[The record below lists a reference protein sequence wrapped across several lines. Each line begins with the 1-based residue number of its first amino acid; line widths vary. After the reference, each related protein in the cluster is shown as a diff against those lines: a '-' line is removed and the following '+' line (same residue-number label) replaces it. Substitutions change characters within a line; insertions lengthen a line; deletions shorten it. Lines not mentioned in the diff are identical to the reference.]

1 MRKLAMVGGAR
12 KVLSL
17 NEAHCSPLTAMAG
30 MRPRD
35 EDLDSEFD
43 YAPEKRRKTWRDDP
57 IATQKPPHVM
67 HVPSHSAALPSKE
80 LLTRERDKEEW
91 RSRRFHLLAMDAY
104 SRHKALVNQYLLATG
119 RGIEHV
125 QRSTENDR
133 NDYSVLREQHK
144 FLWEPDDKVDSWEE
158 RLAKTYYDRLFKE
171 YAIADLSRYKENKI
185 ALRWRIEKEVVEGKG
200 QFACGNKHCQ
210 DRENL
215 ESWEVNFAYV
225 EQGERKNAL
234 VKLRLCPSC
243 SLKLNHHHKR
253 KLWKREKRSKKAKKL
268 SKSKKKHKRHSKEKH
283 RHRHKYKRRTSDE
296 GTSKRVSTSDESSDS
311 SDSDDG
317 ESAVAEKGDSGSSKA
332 KTSTQ
337 EQSADSGAVW
347 SKPAEAFLEKSK
359 EEEFDD
365 YFKDMLL

>member
-1 MRKLAMVGGAR
+1 
-12 KVLSL
+12 
-17 NEAHCSPLTAMAG
+17 

-43 YAPEKRRKTWRDDP
+43 YVPEKRRKTWRDDP

-215 ESWEVNFAYV
+215 ESWEMNFAYV

-243 SLKLNHHHKR
+243 SLKLNYHHKR
-253 KLWKREKRSKKAKKL
+253 KLWKREKKSKKAKKL
-268 SKSKKKHKRHSKEKH
+268 KSKKKHKRQSKEKH
-283 RHRHKYKRRTSDE
+283 RHRHKHKRRTSDE

-317 ESAVAEKGDSGSSKA
+317 ESAVAEKGGSGSSKA
-332 KTSTQ
+332 KSSTQ
-337 EQSADSGAVW
+337 EQSADSGALW

>member
-1 MRKLAMVGGAR
+1 
-12 KVLSL
+12 
-17 NEAHCSPLTAMAG
+17 MAG
-30 MRPRD
+30 VRPRD

-57 IATQKPPHVM
+57 IATQKPSHVM

-104 SRHKALVNQYLLATG
+104 SRHKALINQYLLATG

-133 NDYSVLREQHK
+133 NDYTVLREQHK

-158 RLAKTYYDRLFKE
+158 KLAKTYYDRLFKE

-210 DRENL
+210 DHENL

-243 SLKLNHHHKR
+243 SLKLNYHHKR
-253 KLWKREKRSKKAKKL
+253 KLWKSEKKSKKAKKP
-268 SKSKKKHKRHSKEKH
+268 SKSSKKHKRHSKEKH
-283 RHRHKYKRRTSDE
+283 RHGHKYKRRTSGE

-317 ESAVAEKGDSGSSKA
+317 ESAVGEKGDGGGSEA
-332 KTSTQ
+332 KSSTGQSQETS
-337 EQSADSGAVW
+337 ANSGAVW

>member
-1 MRKLAMVGGAR
+1 MPLNKAR
-12 KVLSL
+12 
-17 NEAHCSPLTAMAG
+17 HSPLTAMAG
-30 MRPRD
+30 VRHRD

-43 YAPEKRRKTWRDDP
+43 YAPEKRIKTWRDDP

-144 FLWEPDDKVDSWEE
+144 FLWEADDKVDSWEKK
-158 RLAKTYYDRLFKE
+158 LAKTYYDRLFKE

-185 ALRWRIEKEVVEGKG
+185 ALRWRIEKEVFEGKG

-215 ESWEVNFAYV
+215 ESWEVNFAYI

-234 VKLRLCPSC
+234 VKLRLCPAC
-243 SLKLNHHHKR
+243 SLKLNYHHKR
-253 KLWKREKRSKKAKKL
+253 KLWKREKKSKKAKKL
-268 SKSKKKHKRHSKEKH
+268 SKSKKHKKHSKEKH
-283 RHRHKYKRRTSDE
+283 RHKHKYKQGRSDE
-296 GTSKRVSTSDESSDS
+296 GTSKNISTSDESSDL

-317 ESAVAEKGDSGSSKA
+317 ESVPEKNGSGEGKSS
-332 KTSTQ
+332 TGQSQ
-337 EQSADSGAVW
+337 EQLKDSGAVW

>member
-1 MRKLAMVGGAR
+1 
-12 KVLSL
+12 
-17 NEAHCSPLTAMAG
+17 MAG
-30 MRPRD
+30 MRHRD

-57 IATQKPPHVM
+57 LATQKPPQVM

-104 SRHKALVNQYLLATG
+104 SRHKALVNQYLLTTG

-144 FLWEPDDKVDSWEE
+144 FLWDPDDKVDSWEKK
-158 RLAKTYYDRLFKE
+158 LAKTYYDRLFKE

-185 ALRWRIEKEVVEGKG
+185 ALRWRIEKEVIEGKG

-210 DRENL
+210 GRENL
-215 ESWEVNFAYV
+215 ESWEVNFVYV
-225 EQGERKNAL
+225 EQGERKNTL

-243 SLKLNHHHKR
+243 SLKLNYHHKR
-253 KLWKREKRSKKAKKL
+253 KLWKKAKKSKKAKKASE
-268 SKSKKKHKRHSKEKH
+268 SKRHKRHSKGKH
-283 RHRHKYKRRTSDE
+283 RHKHKHKGGTSGE
-296 GTSKRVSTSDESSDS
+296 GTSKKVSSSEESSDS
-311 SDSDDG
+311 SDSEG
-317 ESAVAEKGDSGSSKA
+317 ESMPHKGGSEA
-332 KTSTQ
+332 KSSTEQSQ
-337 EQSADSGAVW
+337 EQSAADSGAVW

>member
-1 MRKLAMVGGAR
+1 M
-12 KVLSL
+12 
-17 NEAHCSPLTAMAG
+17 
-30 MRPRD
+30 
-35 EDLDSEFD
+35 
-43 YAPEKRRKTWRDDP
+43 
-57 IATQKPPHVM
+57 
-67 HVPSHSAALPSKE
+67 
-80 LLTRERDKEEW
+80 
-91 RSRRFHLLAMDAY
+91 
-104 SRHKALVNQYLLATG
+104 
-119 RGIEHV
+119 
-125 QRSTENDR
+125 
-133 NDYSVLREQHK
+133 LREKHK

-158 RLAKTYYDRLFKE
+158 KLAKTYYDRLFKE

-253 KLWKREKRSKKAKKL
+253 KLWKREKKSKKAKKL

-283 RHRHKYKRRTSDE
+283 RHRHKHKRRTSDE
-296 GTSKRVSTSDESSDS
+296 GTSKRVSTSDESSDL

-317 ESAVAEKGDSGSSKA
+317 ESAVAEKGDGGSSKA
-332 KTSTQ
+332 KNSTQ

>member
-1 MRKLAMVGGAR
+1 MH
-12 KVLSL
+12 L
-17 NEAHCSPLTAMAG
+17 NKAHHSPLTAMAG
-30 MRPRD
+30 ARHRD

-67 HVPSHSAALPSKE
+67 HVPSHSAALPSKD

-119 RGIEHV
+119 RGIEHI

-144 FLWEPDDKVDSWEE
+144 FLWEPDDKVDNWEKK
-158 RLAKTYYDRLFKE
+158 LAKTYYDRLFKE

-185 ALRWRIEKEVVEGKG
+185 ALRWRIEKEVIEGKG

-234 VKLRLCPSC
+234 VKLRLCPAC
-243 SLKLNHHHKR
+243 SLKLNYHHKR
-253 KLWKREKRSKKAKKL
+253 KLWKGEKKSKKAKKL
-268 SKSKKKHKRHSKEKH
+268 SRSKRHSKEKH
-283 RHRHKYKRRTSDE
+283 RHKHKHKRGASGE
-296 GTSKRVSTSDESSDS
+296 GMSKKVSESSDS

-317 ESAVAEKGDSGSSKA
+317 ESVSEKGDGGNRVKD
-332 KTSTQ
+332 STGQSQ
-337 EQSADSGAVW
+337 EQPADGGAVW

>member
-1 MRKLAMVGGAR
+1 MLHRGNVPHQHRPLNRLEEPVHNLNFFLFLLNFHSSTEVHVIFDNPERARNTPASLKQSRRTCDLVMVGGAR
-12 KVLSL
+12 EALSL

-35 EDLDSEFD
+35 KDLDSEFD
-43 YAPEKRRKTWRDDP
+43 YAPEKRRKTWRDD
-57 IATQKPPHVM
+57 TQKPPHVM

-80 LLTRERDKEEW
+80 LLTRSVIKRNGAQ
-91 RSRRFHLLAMDAY
+91 SRRFHLLAMDAY
-104 SRHKALVNQYLLATG
+104 SRHKALINQYLLATG

-144 FLWEPDDKVDSWEE
+144 FLWEPGDKVDSWEE

-225 EQGERKNAL
+225 EQGERKNTL

-253 KLWKREKRSKKAKKL
+253 KLWKREKRARKL
-268 SKSKKKHKRHSKEKH
+268 RS
-283 RHRHKYKRRTSDE
+283 
-296 GTSKRVSTSDESSDS
+296 
-311 SDSDDG
+311 
-317 ESAVAEKGDSGSSKA
+317 
-332 KTSTQ
+332 
-337 EQSADSGAVW
+337 
-347 SKPAEAFLEKSK
+347 FLRA
-359 EEEFDD
+359 
-365 YFKDMLL
+365 

>member
-1 MRKLAMVGGAR
+1 
-12 KVLSL
+12 
-17 NEAHCSPLTAMAG
+17 MAG
-30 MRPRD
+30 SRHRD
-35 EDLDSEFD
+35 EDLDSEFE

-57 IATQKPPHVM
+57 LATQKPPHFM
-67 HVPSHSAALPSKE
+67 HVPSHSAAIPSKE

-119 RGIEHV
+119 RGIEHI
-125 QRSTENDR
+125 QRSTDNDR

-144 FLWEPDDKVDSWEE
+144 FLWEADDKVDSWEKK
-158 RLAKTYYDRLFKE
+158 LAKTYYDRLFKE

-185 ALRWRIEKEVVEGKG
+185 ALRWRIEKEVIEGKG

-210 DRENL
+210 NRENL

-225 EQGERKNAL
+225 EQAEKKNAL
-234 VKLRLCPSC
+234 VKLRLCPGC
-243 SLKLNHHHKR
+243 SLKLNYHHKR
-253 KLWKREKRSKKAKKL
+253 KLWKKEKRGHKVKKGSKKHRRHCKTKH
-268 SKSKKKHKRHSKEKH
+268 SHKHKRKGTADH
-283 RHRHKYKRRTSDE
+283 DE
-296 GTSKRVSTSDESSDS
+296 GTSKNDSSSDESKSGA
-311 SDSDDG
+311 SDDDEPVKN
-317 ESAVAEKGDSGSSKA
+317 ESELEGSKNP
-332 KTSTQ
+332 T
-337 EQSADSGAVW
+337 ADSGAIW